1 MTIPDLSGLITK
13 EDVNHIEVKT
23 QRKDGSWGSYQ
34 IDYTSWAKVSQL
46 LKKHAPGWEFHLRHS
61 ESSNYVWAAPDGSG
75 FFTEAIG
82 ALVKKDNLG
91 FGPRSWRYSVL
102 VNDGVVEVAFVE
114 EGCEDDCP
122 ADPYEVSDPLTMM
135 NYIQT
140 ESPVGQQ
147 YELNLQDGAGTD
159 ETFA

>member
-1 MTIPDLSGLITK
+1 
-13 EDVNHIEVKT
+13 
-23 QRKDGSWGSYQ
+23 
-34 IDYTSWAKVSQL
+34 
-46 LKKHAPGWEFHLRHS
+46 
-61 ESSNYVWAAPDGSG
+61 
-75 FFTEAIG
+75 
-82 ALVKKDNLG
+82 LVKKDNLG